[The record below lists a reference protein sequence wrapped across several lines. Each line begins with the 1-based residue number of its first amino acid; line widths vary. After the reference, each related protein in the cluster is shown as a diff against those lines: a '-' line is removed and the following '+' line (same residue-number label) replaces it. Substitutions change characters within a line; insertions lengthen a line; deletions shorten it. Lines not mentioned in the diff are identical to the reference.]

1 MYSRYIACLPL
12 LLTGVKVGVKLE
24 NIDCQRPNT
33 YKHLTKDLGTWLMA
47 GHHIAFVPI
56 KLTPRKPSGDQFS
69 RVLITVQIEQQ
80 PGFYTGKLVTVL
92 FPLMLIS

>member
-1 MYSRYIACLPL
+1 
-12 LLTGVKVGVKLE
+12 
-24 NIDCQRPNT
+24 
-33 YKHLTKDLGTWLMA
+33 MA

-80 PGFYTGKLVTVL
+80 PDFYTGKLVTVL